1 MTDVGLY
8 GFGTKKKLSLS
19 LGQYTT
25 VFHAEVY
32 AVLVCVTEN
41 ID

>member
-1 MTDVGLY
+1 
-8 GFGTKKKLSLS
+8 
-19 LGQYTT
+19 

-41 ID
+41 IDWHFKNRNICLCH